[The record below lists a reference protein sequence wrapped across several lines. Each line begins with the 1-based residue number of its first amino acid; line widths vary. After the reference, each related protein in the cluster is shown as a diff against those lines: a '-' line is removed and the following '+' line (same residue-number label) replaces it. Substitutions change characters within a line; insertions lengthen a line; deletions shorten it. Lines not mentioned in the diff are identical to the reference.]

1 MLPRRRS
8 LTHTERSLSRA
19 GTSSLPALSE
29 SIAGISLARMDPG
42 AALFLAAKKGDATRV
57 RALFAS
63 GADVHVK
70 PVR

>member
-1 MLPRRRS
+1 
-8 LTHTERSLSRA
+8 
-19 GTSSLPALSE
+19 
-29 SIAGISLARMDPG
+29 MDPG